1 MASVSVQ
8 NSSMREEP
16 GVSACLHRT
25 EATVAPV
32 SSVMYH
38 ETSDDNDHPP
48 YDAGNTRGQRG
59 GLGQRLGDTSADVPH
74 GAVLK
79 ARTYRV
85 SHVKVHA
92 SHTSGKAKLGYATTS
107 GR

>member
-1 MASVSVQ
+1 MKNRVSPLVC
-8 NSSMREEP
+8 M
-16 GVSACLHRT
+16 VRT

-38 ETSDDNDHPP
+38 ETSDGNEKYP
-48 YDAGNTRGQRG
+48 YDAGNTRGKRG
-59 GLGQRLGDTSADVPH
+59 GLGQRLGDTSADVPR
-74 GAVLK
+74 GAVLE
-79 ARTYRV
+79 ARTYQV

-92 SHTSGKAKLGYATTS
+92 THTSGKAKLGGASAS